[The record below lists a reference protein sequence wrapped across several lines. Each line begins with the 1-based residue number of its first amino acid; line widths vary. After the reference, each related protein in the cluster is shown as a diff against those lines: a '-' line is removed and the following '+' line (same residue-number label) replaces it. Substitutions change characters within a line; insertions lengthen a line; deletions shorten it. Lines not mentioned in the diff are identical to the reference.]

1 VRRPSES
8 ARKARRR
15 GFTIIELV
23 ACLAILAVLST
34 LALPLAELA
43 VKRQKETELRRAL
56 WELRDAIDA
65 YKRAGDEGRIARDP
79 SRSGYPPDLLTLV
92 QGVSDAKTPQS
103 GRVVYFLR
111 RIPRDPFFEDASVP
125 AHLTW
130 GLRSYA
136 SPPDAPRPG
145 EDVFDVYS
153 MSAGVGVNG
162 LPYGK
167 W

>member
-1 VRRPSES
+1 MRGLPASIRTTPH
-8 ARKARRR
+8 R

-23 ACLAILAVLST
+23 ACLAILAILST
-34 LALPLAELA
+34 LAQPLAELA
-43 VKRQKETELRRAL
+43 VKRHKEAELRRAL

-92 QGVSDAKTPQS
+92 QGRPDAQAPQS
-103 GRVVYFLR
+103 GRSVYFLR
-111 RIPRDPFFEDASVP
+111 RIPRDPFFEDGSVP

-136 SPPDAPRPG
+136 SPPNAPRPG
-145 EDVFDVYS
+145 EDVYDVYS
-153 MSAGVGVNG
+153 MSAVVGMNG

>member
-1 VRRPSES
+1 MRRPLGS
-8 ARKARRR
+8 ARRTLGR

-43 VKRQKETELRRAL
+43 VKRQKEAELRRAL

-65 YKRAGDEGRIARDP
+65 YKRAGDEGRIARDA
-79 SRSGYPPDLLTLV
+79 SRSGYPPDLMTLV
-92 QGVSDAKTPQS
+92 QGRPDAKAPQS
-103 GRVVYFLR
+103 GHVVYFIR
-111 RIPRDPFFEDASVP
+111 RIPRDPFFEDSSVP

-145 EDVFDVYS
+145 ADVFDVYS
-153 MSAGVGVNG
+153 LSAAVGVNG
-162 LPYGK
+162 IPYGK